1 MSNFRHPLLLRL
13 AVKAPRCFG
22 CGKANEGDI
31 VAAHSNQG
39 RDGKGAGIKASDAAI
54 AYFCTTCH
62 HAVDAG
68 RKDQDEAVAF
78 WEAGH
83 RATMRYLVESGH
95 FIVSPVP
102 TPPPVI
108 EPKPK
113 KPIARRKMASGS
125 REIPTKVDAWGPKG
139 VRKLQSRPF
148 QKPPKS
154 SGRLADER

>member
-1 MSNFRHPLLLRL
+1 MTFRHPLLLRL
-13 AVKAPRCFG
+13 AAKAPHCFG
-22 CGKANEGDI
+22 CGKSNEGDV

-39 RDGKGAGIKASDAAI
+39 RDGKGASIKASDAAI
-54 AYFCTTCH
+54 AYFCAACH

-108 EPKPK
+108 ETRPKAKIPK
-113 KPIARRKMASGS
+113 RKMQSGS
-125 REIPTKVDAWGPKG
+125 RPIQSSGFEKPATP
-139 VRKLQSRPF
+139 RKIQSRGF
-148 QKPPKS
+148 QAQSPIPRS
-154 SGRLADER
+154 ER